1 MFFSYDLDVKVCVHV
16 DMSIREH
23 VNRLVLL
30 RRDMY
35 EGDVD
40 PIEDF
45 LGETFVWLPERV
57 YEASNNGPARL
68 ATQVENNTSINRK

>member
-1 MFFSYDLDVKVCVHV
+1 MFFSYDLYVKVCVHV

-40 PIEDF
+40 PIEQP
-45 LGETFVWLPERV
+45 LWKTFSVKLLFGYLNESTKR
-57 YEASNNGPARL
+57 
-68 ATQVENNTSINRK
+68 ATMDLQD

>member
-1 MFFSYDLDVKVCVHV
+1 MLYRSCIFSYDLDVKARVHV

-23 VNRLVLL
+23 VKRLVLL

-40 PIEDF
+40 PTEEPPSKTSSVKHLF
-45 LGETFVWLPERV
+45 CYLNEGTKR
-57 YEASNNGPARL
+57 
-68 ATQVENNTSINRK
+68 ATMDLQD